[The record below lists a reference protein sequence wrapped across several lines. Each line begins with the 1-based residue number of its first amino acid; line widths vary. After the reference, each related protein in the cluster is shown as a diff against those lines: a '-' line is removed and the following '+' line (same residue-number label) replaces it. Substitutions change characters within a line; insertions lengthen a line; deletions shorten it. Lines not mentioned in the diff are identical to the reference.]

1 MPKRSFI
8 IGADRSLL
16 LDDKEHGTQHV
27 ENVGGREKLEPVGRV
42 KSTQAILL
50 RHWRRFWCC
59 YLLGMV
65 IFLAISLPI
74 LLVHPSGDTDD
85 NLLARPF

>member
-8 IGADRSLL
+8 IGSDRSLSL
-16 LDDKEHGTQHV
+16 GDKEHGTQHV
-27 ENVGGREKLEPVGRV
+27 EDVERRENLEPIGRV
-42 KSTQAILL
+42 KSTQVFLL

-65 IFLAISLPI
+65 IFLAIFLPI
-74 LLVHPSGDTDD
+74 LLVHPTGDSDD
-85 NLLARPF
+85 KLLARPF

>member
-8 IGADRSLL
+8 IGADRDLPL
-16 LDDKEHGTQHV
+16 GDKEHGTQHV
-27 ENVGGREKLEPVGRV
+27 EHVRDREKLEPVGRV

-65 IFLAISLPI
+65 IFLAIFLPI
-74 LLVHPSGDTDD
+74 LLVHPTGDTDD
-85 NLLARPF
+85 KLLAPPF